1 MHDQVKPYRCERCQR
16 GFSRRD
22 ALLRHNA
29 AVRQGKRVQC
39 LPTDGGGEVAD
50 PDAAAAGV

>member
-50 PDAAAAGV
+50 PDSAAAGV